1 MNASRTRIL
10 LWALAFAMFIAGGIV
25 WLRTTARLGQL
36 SASMSR
42 RIGEHAKLSA
52 MKTEHLAME
61 QAWRAESRKA
71 TTTVPTPMDAAGALL
86 GGIKPL
92 TQNEQRTD
100 LMGSWRLRRQELT
113 FSEIPLIRLT
123 AFVRALETNTPPWRL
138 AQIDM
143 TSSHKTGT
151 AERVKM
157 ILEAVEPARPGNSE
171 ATRSAAPTAQPESAA
186 TPRRSP

>member
-1 MNASRTRIL
+1 MTSSRSRIL
-10 LWALAFAMFIAGGIV
+10 LWALAFTLLIAGGFI

-42 RIGEHAKLSA
+42 RIGEHTKLSA
-52 MKTEHLAME
+52 MKAEHLAME
-61 QAWRAESRKA
+61 QAWRAESLKA
-71 TTTVPTPMDAAGALL
+71 VTAAPTPMDAAGTLL

-100 LMGSWRLRRQELT
+100 LMGSWRVRRQELT
-113 FSEIPLIRLT
+113 FAELPLARLSG
-123 AFVRALETNTPPWRL
+123 FVQALETNTPPWRL
-138 AQIDM
+138 ARIDI

-151 AERVKM
+151 AERVTL
-157 ILEAVEPARPGNSE
+157 ILETVEPVRPGNTE
-171 ATRSAAPTAQPESAA
+171 TTRTPAPTAQPESAA